1 MVLEL
6 CATDFIRCAE
16 FSSHDVSLRNVH
28 PQNLPDVISDNA
40 ELGTN
45 EICQMHGL
53 SQPQRLNYTPTDC
66 TKFSN
71 HVELSGE

>member
-6 CATDFIRCAE
+6 CTTELNFIRCAE

-28 PQNLPDVISDNA
+28 PQNLPDVISDNT

-45 EICQMHGL
+45 EIRQMHEL
-53 SQPQRLNYTPTDC
+53 SQPQRLNYVPQTVQNSQTMM
-66 TKFSN
+66 N
-71 HVELSGE
+71 